1 MVFRQTHFDRYYICF
16 GKYIP
21 KKNLFQNT
29 FHTSRKSH
37 GYLDVTLM
45 TSKDEVF
52 IRCVNF

>member
-1 MVFRQTHFDRYYICF
+1 VFRQTHFDRYYICF